1 MKVLNVLNSV
11 NAILRNQSL
20 HLLKEMLSLINY
32 SVVKLT
38 SGPYEVPTPFVA

>member
-1 MKVLNVLNSV
+1 MKEINIRNSV

-20 HLLKEMLSLINY
+20 HLLRKMLSLINY

-38 SGPYEVPTPFVA
+38 SGPYEVPTLFVA